1 MRSSARQTVLDLWT
15 VESMPSTPAI
25 SDGTPKIVLR
35 KLILDHHH
43 GELFVGTAE
52 VVETDHAGIPYLIAA
67 PTMRVPMILGHT
79 HCRRGNQVGDAR
91 VICFDDLRC
100 ANEEFS
106 MMVIQNQFS
115 QNDLGRAIRNSW
127 SRGHRFHRP

>member
-1 MRSSARQTVLDLWT
+1 
-15 VESMPSTPAI
+15 MPSTPAI

-67 PTMRVPMILGHT
+67 PTMRVPMILGPET
-79 HCRRGNQVGDAR
+79 VNPTWQLALCCFLSATANSRLGARRERAYATTSRLSHSQDWEQVSAG
-91 VICFDDLRC
+91 FP
-100 ANEEFS
+100 
-106 MMVIQNQFS
+106 S
-115 QNDLGRAIRNSW
+115 QYAPGR
-127 SRGHRFHRP
+127 